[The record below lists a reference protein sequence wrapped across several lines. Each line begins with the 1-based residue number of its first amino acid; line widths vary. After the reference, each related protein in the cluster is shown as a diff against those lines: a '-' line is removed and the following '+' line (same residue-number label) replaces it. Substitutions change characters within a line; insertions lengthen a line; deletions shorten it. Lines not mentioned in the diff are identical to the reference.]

1 MKKFIFF
8 YLITPVLLWVLVFT
22 NDYMRHSDIYF
33 CIVLTIFILII
44 IFLTKG
50 IIKLCEVKE
59 QYLLLLPLWFI
70 ILLFG
75 GALFFM
81 FYDIIKYGALQ

>member
-8 YLITPVLLWVLVFT
+8 YLTTPVLLWILIFT
-22 NDYMRHSDIYF
+22 NDYMRHSEIYCF
-33 CIVLTIFILII
+33 MVLVIFVLIV
-44 IFLTKG
+44 IFLIKG
-50 IIKLCEVKE
+50 IVKLCKIREK
-59 QYLLLLPLWFI
+59 YLLLLPLWFI

-81 FYDIIKYGALQ
+81 FYDIIKYGTLR

>member
-22 NDYMRHSDIYF
+22 NDYMRHSGVYF
-33 CIVLTIFILII
+33 FIVSVIFILII
-44 IFLTKG
+44 IFLTKN
-50 IIKLCEVKE
+50 IIKLGEVKE
-59 QYLLLLPLWFI
+59 KYLLLLPLWLI

-75 GALFFM
+75 GAIFFM
-81 FYDIIKYGALQ
+81 FYDIVKYGALR